1 MLLDLDT
8 TVLFISDLSSSGTE
22 EDLWSLF
29 TESSLRSRELLLLF
43 IGDIDDA
50 CKNYNEMRSL
60 TGLNVMLLMRKSDLF
75 DICIWNEWLL
85 TVVILEIMGRQD
97 LIFLKYTN
105 QLINSMLESQ
115 MFLYWSELFII
126 SKANITTLIVFS
138 QHWRLKCVV
147 KFCSGYLPQLL
158 KIENLLS
165 AAGSQGN

>member
-8 TVLFISDLSSSGTE
+8 TVRFISDLSSSGTE

-75 DICIWNEWLL
+75 DIY
-85 TVVILEIMGRQD
+85 ILND
-97 LIFLKYTN
+97 F
-105 QLINSMLESQ
+105 
-115 MFLYWSELFII
+115 
-126 SKANITTLIVFS
+126 VFS
-138 QHWRLKCVV
+138 QCL
-147 KFCSGYLPQLL
+147 
-158 KIENLLS
+158 I
-165 AAGSQGN
+165 